1 MREREKKIKRYST
14 VSDRFFLHIK
24 FSIVHWATTHSLAAS
39 KSWKSELRAASS
51 FCCCSFSPQKES
63 VGGSSLAG
71 RCLALS
77 RTLGFSFLGP
87 KRPIRFL
94 FPGFVVLHR
103 EFLLLHGFQLVPEV
117 ELGRLFLEL
126 GKLVLVLRH
135 LLQSW
140 LNEFSSEVIHG
151 DVELIDLI
159 VFNLDLVFEIPL
171 IPLQLQQFGLV
182 LFANGNEFL
191 LRG

>member
-39 KSWKSELRAASS
+39 KSWKSKLRAASS

-63 VGGSSLAG
+63 IGGGSLAG

-77 RTLGFSFLGP
+77 RTLA
-87 KRPIRFL
+87 
-94 FPGFVVLHR
+94 PGFVVLHR

-151 DVELIDLI
+151 DVELIDLKVPFSDFKFHI
-159 VFNLDLVFEIPL
+159 IFLGFAEVHSIKVLLYNL
-171 IPLQLQQFGLV
+171 LQL
-182 LFANGNEFL
+182 L

>member
-51 FCCCSFSPQKES
+51 SCCCSFSPQKES

-77 RTLGFSFLGP
+77 RTLGFSFLCP

-135 LLQSW
+135 LLQRW

-151 DVELIDLI
+151 DVELIDPVIFKFHFFFHIIL
-159 VFNLDLVFEIPL
+159 
-171 IPLQLQQFGLV
+171 LV
-182 LFANGNEFL
+182 LQRDDFLVICFAYFVKAG